1 MKVDRGVMH
10 DGMNNNYTFN
20 IKEKHILSAPM
31 KKEVVKKTKKKK
43 DGKSLLSLSQLM
55 NEIKVA
61 QKMYDLMPIN
71 NVI

>member
-43 DGKSLLSLSQLM
+43 MEKACCHCH
-55 NEIKVA
+55 N
-61 QKMYDLMPIN
+61 
-71 NVI
+71 